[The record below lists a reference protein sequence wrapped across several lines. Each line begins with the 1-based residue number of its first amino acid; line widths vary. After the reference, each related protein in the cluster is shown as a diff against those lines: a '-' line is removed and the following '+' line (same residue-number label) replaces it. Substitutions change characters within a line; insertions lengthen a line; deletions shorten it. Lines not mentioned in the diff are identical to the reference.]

1 MIYAIALPSLLPTLL
16 FMNNLTFQSA
26 NRLTGLLVLL
36 LSLLFTGCMLD
47 GHGYSRGE
55 VSIHYAML
63 ELERDRLLELAYQLE
78 EERAKKDDLLADQQT
93 LIADL
98 QLGLLQ
104 KHARINELLIR
115 NKQLVSE
122 FVRYNV
128 EMKGQDSKVEA
139 VRLLAEAAAI
149 IEMARQEHD
158 DQRGQRFIATAEKY
172 LQNGDNELQSNN
184 FEGASYLAYQAID
197 IVKSLDQEGEEV
209 EQVKESEEITFVL
222 HLPMKVL
229 RDSNIRA
236 EPNNKAEIL
245 QIEKKGEL
253 VNAIGLKGQW
263 VKVDDQEY
271 GLGWIHYSL
280 LSGLIN

>member
-1 MIYAIALPSLLPTLL
+1 MNHTSLLISHKIAGICLL
-16 FMNNLTFQSA
+16 CLPF
-26 NRLTGLLVLL
+26 
-36 LSLLFTGCMLD
+36 LFGGCMLNGQ
-47 GHGYSRGE
+47 GHSSGQVG
-55 VSIHYAML
+55 VHYAML
-63 ELERDRLLELAYQLE
+63 KKERDQLLELAYQLE
-78 EERAKKDDLLADQQT
+78 EQRRNQDEQLDRQQT

-149 IEMARQEHD
+149 IEMARQEYED
-158 DQRGQRFIATAEKY
+158 EKADRFLTTAEKY
-172 LQNGDNELQSNN
+172 LSKGDVELQSNN

-197 IVKSLDQEGEEV
+197 IVKSLDQEDEEV
-209 EQVKESEEITFVL
+209 DQVKESEEITFVL

-236 EPNNKAEIL
+236 EPTRNAEIL

-253 VNAIGLKGQW
+253 VNAVGLKGQW
-263 VKVDDQEY
+263 VKVADQEY
-271 GLGWIHYSL
+271 GSGWIHYSL